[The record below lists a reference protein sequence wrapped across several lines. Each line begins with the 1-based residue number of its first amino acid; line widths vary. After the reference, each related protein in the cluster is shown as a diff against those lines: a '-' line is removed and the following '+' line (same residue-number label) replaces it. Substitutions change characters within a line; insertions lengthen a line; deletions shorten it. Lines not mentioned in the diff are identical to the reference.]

1 MILENILLL
10 KKVSTAS
17 LYSALYDLG
26 YKNCWMKGI
35 KPITVNKIRVVGIAK
50 TLKYLPLNNTLKNNK
65 IYNENLPFQAIEE
78 ANEENIIVCDAGGIK
93 VGVFGGCMCL
103 AMKVKG
109 IQALVID
116 GGVRDTPEI
125 KSYNF
130 PVFAKCATP
139 SSIDGYIA
147 PINIDIPI
155 QCGGVLVKPEDII
168 VGDDDGV
175 IVIPKEKL
183 KEVIEKGLKYERL
196 DEESRKRI
204 LAGYPIKDAYP
215 PKEEW
220 IL

>member
-1 MILENILLL
+1 MSLENILLL
-10 KKVSTAS
+10 KKISTAS

-26 YKNCWMKGI
+26 YKNCWMRGI
-35 KPITVNKIRVVGIAK
+35 KPITINKIRVVGIAK
-50 TLKYLPLNNTLKNNK
+50 TLKYLPLNNNLKNN
-65 IYNENLPFQAIEE
+65 IFNEKLPLQAIDES
-78 ANEENIIVCDAGGIK
+78 NEKNIIVCDAGGIE

-147 PINIDIPI
+147 PVNIDTSI
-155 QCGGVLVKPEDII
+155 QCGGVLVKPGDII

-175 IVIPKEKL
+175 IVIPKERL
-183 KEVIEKGLKYERL
+183 KEVIEKGLRYEKL

-204 LAGYPIKDAYP
+204 LTGYSIKEAYP

>member
-1 MILENILLL
+1 MILRDIQIF
-10 KKVSTAS
+10 KKISTAS

-35 KPITVNKIRVVGIAK
+35 KPITINKIRVVGIAK
-50 TLKYLPLNNTLKNNK
+50 TLKYLPLNNTLRNG
-65 IYNENLPFQAIEE
+65 IYNEKLPLQAIDE
-78 ANEENIIVCDAGGIK
+78 ATEKNIIVCDAGGIK

-109 IQALVID
+109 IKALIID
-116 GGVRDTPEI
+116 GGVRDVPEI

-139 SSIDGYIA
+139 ASIDGYIA
-147 PINIDIPI
+147 PVSIDIPVR
-155 QCGGVLVKPEDII
+155 CGGVLVRPEDII

-175 IVIPKEKL
+175 VVIPKEEME
-183 KEVIEKGLKYERL
+183 EVMKKGLKYERL

-204 LAGYPIKDAYP
+204 LTGYPIKEAYP
-215 PKEEW
+215 PREEW
-220 IL
+220 IS